1 MSVLSIAR
9 GKRITLEKLHEGQG
23 AAYRALLP
31 HRFKALRCGRRFGKT
46 ELAKNWIAQG
56 LLQGE
61 ECAWFAPQHM
71 TWVEAHLELTQMLQ
85 PILSSSSRTPPII
98 RLSNRGR
105 LDFWSLENAIA
116 GRGRRYHRVV
126 IDEAAFAKDGDN
138 KTDGSLM
145 EIWEKS
151 IKPTLYDYGG
161 EALVCSNSAGKNPD
175 NFFYNICS
183 DPQYGFHEYH
193 ARTMDN
199 PLLPKR
205 LQNETHEAWQQRQAK
220 FQADLIKDNDPL
232 VYAQEYL
239 AEFVDWSGA
248 AFFNREKL
256 LDHGQP
262 VPSPATCDGIFAVID
277 TASKTGTDNDATAV
291 TFFAHNRLRNS
302 RLLVLD
308 WDIIQIEGAILE
320 KWLPQVFQRLEEL
333 ARQHR
338 ARNGSLGAFIEDKN
352 SGTILLQQAQRRG
365 MLAHA
370 IDSKL
375 TAMGKDERAI
385 SVSGYVHRGEV
396 KYTEPAFNKTTIYKR
411 KSRNH
416 LLDQVESFRIGDKKS
431 DREDDLLDT
440 FCYGIALALGNREG
454 F

>member
-1 MSVLSIAR
+1 LLFVLVTPLPRRRSPSNGCSLSAR
-9 GKRITLEKLHEGQG
+9 RVELTGSESRPAGGLFDEHRVGRRVWLERLLIEEDMT
-23 AAYRALLP
+23 RALLGRVAISLP
-31 HRFKALRCGRRFGKT
+31 RYSTAANLVRRGNMISTLPQSIALR
-46 ELAKNWIAQG
+46 
-56 LLQGE
+56 
-61 ECAWFAPQHM
+61 
-71 TWVEAHLELTQMLQ
+71 EAE
-85 PILSSSSRTPPII
+85 RE
-98 RLSNRGR
+98 R
-105 LDFWSLENAIA
+105 
-116 GRGRRYHRVV
+116 
-126 IDEAAFAKDGDN
+126 
-138 KTDGSLM
+138 
-145 EIWEKS
+145 
-151 IKPTLYDYGG
+151 
-161 EALVCSNSAGKNPD
+161 
-175 NFFYNICS
+175 

-220 FQADLIKDNDPL
+220 FQTDLIKDNDPL